1 MQSPFKKCPATSHHP
16 QGLLACGDQS
26 PAHVAS
32 QRPTPHALRP
42 HTGRPAAA
50 RASPSDT
57 RPLHPGLG
65 EPRTRTSRNTCPP
78 DSHRLS
84 GFASGRKPLPPV
96 FTSVC
101 SDEGLLIW
109 TVTTRPGEGTVSQ
122 GGRCAW
128 AALNPASRST
138 PQFHG
143 ARLGPASVRVHTCAR
158 ACERRAGT
166 RGSLPLA
173 AGTSSKAV
181 GSGATRA
188 RSPAPRQREASPRGV
203 APRHRSPPTDAPRAR
218 GREGLGGPPARPGSV
233 SRLSSQTRRQQ
244 VLAVRGARC
253 AGCGARGACHFL
265 TRSRS
270 RHAARH
276 PPCDVSTP

>member
-1 MQSPFKKCPATSHHP
+1 MPSHKPPSSGTSGLRGSVTRPRGKPAP
-16 QGLLACGDQS
+16 
-26 PAHVAS
+26 
-32 QRPTPHALRP
+32 RALRP
-42 HTGRPAAA
+42 HTGWPAAA

-57 RPLHPGLG
+57 RPLHSGLG
-65 EPRTRTSRNTCPP
+65 EPRTRTSRNTCPS

-138 PQFHG
+138 PQFHS

-166 RGSLPLA
+166 RGSCRSLPERRLKLW
-173 AGTSSKAV
+173 GL
-181 GSGATRA
+181 G
-188 RSPAPRQREASPRGV
+188 PRGLGLP
-203 APRHRSPPTDAPRAR
+203 PRD
-218 GREGLGGPPARPGSV
+218 RER
-233 SRLSSQTRRQQ
+233 
-244 VLAVRGARC
+244 
-253 AGCGARGACHFL
+253 
-265 TRSRS
+265 
-270 RHAARH
+270 RH
-276 PPCDVSTP
+276 PEGWALRRGPVTPRPSPSVATHRRPESEGA

>member
-1 MQSPFKKCPATSHHP
+1 MPSHKPPSSGTSGLRGSVTRPRGKPAP
-16 QGLLACGDQS
+16 
-26 PAHVAS
+26 
-32 QRPTPHALRP
+32 RALRP

-84 GFASGRKPLPPV
+84 GFASGRKPLPSV

-138 PQFHG
+138 PQFHS
-143 ARLGPASVRVHTCAR
+143 ARLGPASVHVHTCAR

-173 AGTSSKAV
+173 AGASSKAV

-188 RSPAPRQREASPRGV
+188 RSPAPQQREASPRGV
-203 APRHRSPPTDAPRAR
+203 GSPPGPGNPAPLAIGRHPQTPRER
-218 GREGLGGPPARPGSV
+218 GGVRGSGPPVPRSGPPARPGSV

-244 VLAVRGARC
+244 VLAVRGARG
-253 AGCGARGACHFL
+253 AGCMSLFNAEPIVSH
-265 TRSRS
+265 RSS
-270 RHAARH
+270 
-276 PPCDVSTP
+276 PTV

>member
-1 MQSPFKKCPATSHHP
+1 MPSHKPPSSGTSGLRGSVTRPRGKPAP
-16 QGLLACGDQS
+16 
-26 PAHVAS
+26 
-32 QRPTPHALRP
+32 RALRP

-138 PQFHG
+138 PQFHS

-173 AGTSSKAV
+173 AGASSKAV

-188 RSPAPRQREASPRGV
+188 RSPARDRER
-203 APRHRSPPTDAPRAR
+203 
-218 GREGLGGPPARPGSV
+218 
-233 SRLSSQTRRQQ
+233 
-244 VLAVRGARC
+244 
-253 AGCGARGACHFL
+253 
-265 TRSRS
+265 
-270 RHAARH
+270 RH
-276 PPCDVSTP
+276 PEGWALRRGPVTPRPSPSVATHRRPESEGA